1 MVLAESGPFLLV
13 GFVIAG
19 ILAIVIPA
27 QWIARRLGGDD
38 VKSVGIAAIIG
49 VPVPLCSCSVIPT
62 ATQLRRSG
70 ASKGATT
77 SFLISTPETGVD
89 SIGATWALMDP
100 LMTVVRPVAAFM
112 TAFAA
117 GIAVNLFGKG
127 STGPLDNPQTTTD
140 GEAPPPEAPSSES
153 PSSEATSAEAPAAD
167 ADADADA
174 ADDDGGCCAHMAK
187 PAPEPPPPAAKD
199 CCAHEPEGST
209 EDGHDHDHSAP
220 AEGNLIQRAFRYAF
234 GTLLDD
240 LTPWFLIGFAI
251 SGLIVVAIPDGFFNG
266 GGLSGWTGMLTMLI
280 AGVPLYVCATAST
293 PIAAA
298 MMAKGLEPG
307 AAIVFLLA
315 GPATNVATML
325 VVKNLLGKRTLVLY
339 LTTIAIMSLAI
350 GAIVNRL
357 YPMFGLDPTA
367 MDVDPATMDHGFIST
382 VSGIVLGALLLH
394 SAWRLRLDRRFG
406 AWLRKAG
413 APIGLDLTALPVK
426 LAAVALALLGYAATA
441 VTAAGPGETLFIEQF
456 GRVATSRTTP
466 GPLFH
471 APWPISTARRVSTS
485 EVRSMEFGI
494 ERLNLDDSSTDA
506 LALKEARAE
515 LKKVRNE
522 AEMLTGEGWIV
533 SIAYAIQYRV
543 KDAEA
548 WTYGHAEPEELIR
561 RLAQESVRQAAA
573 KRGTEAIL
581 VGDGS
586 DFRSTTEASLSRAI
600 AKANLGAEL
609 VGVEFQSIH
618 APPAVHS
625 AYRGVASALVER
637 ETAQIDAEAA
647 KIEKVSEAQV
657 IAEDTRQK
665 ANSAAEARLLLT
677 VATAEAFAAIA
688 QVDKAHDGAVQHLM
702 TLDAMKRA
710 FEAVGQSKASR
721 YFAASPYIHIL
732 KRPPF
737 TSAGDSTNRTLGPDD
752 MGSRVFGGDGQ

>member
-1 MVLAESGPFLLV
+1 M
-13 GFVIAG
+13 
-19 ILAIVIPA
+19 
-27 QWIARRLGGDD
+27 
-38 VKSVGIAAIIG
+38 
-49 VPVPLCSCSVIPT
+49 
-62 ATQLRRSG
+62 
-70 ASKGATT
+70 
-77 SFLISTPETGVD
+77 
-89 SIGATWALMDP
+89 
-100 LMTVVRPVAAFM
+100 
-112 TAFAA
+112 
-117 GIAVNLFGKG
+117 
-127 STGPLDNPQTTTD
+127 
-140 GEAPPPEAPSSES
+140 
-153 PSSEATSAEAPAAD
+153 
-167 ADADADA
+167 
-174 ADDDGGCCAHMAK
+174 
-187 PAPEPPPPAAKD
+187 
-199 CCAHEPEGST
+199 
-209 EDGHDHDHSAP
+209 
-220 AEGNLIQRAFRYAF
+220 
-234 GTLLDD
+234 
-240 LTPWFLIGFAI
+240 
-251 SGLIVVAIPDGFFNG
+251 
-266 GGLSGWTGMLTMLI
+266 
-280 AGVPLYVCATAST
+280 
-293 PIAAA
+293 
-298 MMAKGLEPG
+298 
-307 AAIVFLLA
+307 
-315 GPATNVATML
+315 
-325 VVKNLLGKRTLVLY
+325 
-339 LTTIAIMSLAI
+339 
-350 GAIVNRL
+350 
-357 YPMFGLDPTA
+357 
-367 MDVDPATMDHGFIST
+367 
-382 VSGIVLGALLLH
+382 
-394 SAWRLRLDRRFG
+394 
-406 AWLRKAG
+406 
-413 APIGLDLTALPVK
+413 
-426 LAAVALALLGYAATA
+426 
-441 VTAAGPGETLFIEQF
+441 TAAGPGETVFIEQF

-548 WTYGHAEPEELIR
+548 WTYGHAEPEDLIR

-647 KIEKVSEAQV
+647 RIEKVSEAQV

>member
-1 MVLAESGPFLLV
+1 MGEIGQFLADWLSALWMVLAESGPFLLV

-19 ILAIVIPA
+19 VLAIVIPA

-38 VKSVGIAAIIG
+38 VKSVATASIIG

-77 SFLISTPETGVD
+77 AFLISTPETGID

-100 LMTVVRPVAAFM
+100 LMTVIRPLAAFV

-127 STGPLDNPQTTTD
+127 STGPLDQPETATAL
-140 GEAPPPEAPSSES
+140 APP
-153 PSSEATSAEAPAAD
+153 AAFGE
-167 ADADADA
+167 
-174 ADDDGGCCAHMAK
+174 DDQGCCAHMATPEPE
-187 PAPEPPPPAAKD
+187 PAPEPEAS
-199 CCAHEPEGST
+199 CCAHETVAPISVST
-209 EDGHDHDHSAP
+209 ADHDHAHDH
-220 AEGNLIQRAFRYAF
+220 AGETKGNLFQRAIRYAF

-251 SGLIVVAIPDGFFNG
+251 SGLIVVAVPAGFFNG
-266 GGLSGWTGMLTMLI
+266 AGLSGWTGMLTMLI

-339 LTTIAIMSLAI
+339 LTSIAIMSLAI
-350 GAIVNRL
+350 GALVNRL

-367 MDVDPATMDHGFIST
+367 MDVDPAMMEHGVIST
-382 VSGIVLGALLLH
+382 IAGITLGVLLLR

-413 APIGLDLTALPVK
+413 APVGLDLTAWPMKV
-426 LAAVALALLGYAATA
+426 AAAALVLFGYASTA
-441 VTAAGPGETLFIEQF
+441 VTTAGPGETVFIEQF
-456 GRVATSRTTP
+456 GRIAASRTTP

-471 APWPISTARRVSTS
+471 APWPIATKRRVSTS
-485 EVRSMEFGI
+485 EVHSLEFGV
-494 ERLNLDDSSTDA
+494 ERLDLDDSSTDA

-515 LKKVRNE
+515 LKKVREE

-533 SIAYAIQYRV
+533 SIAYAVQYRV
-543 KDAEA
+543 SDGRS
-548 WTYGHAEPEELIR
+548 WLYGQSEPEELLR
-561 RLAQESVRQAAA
+561 RLAQESIRQIAA
-573 KRGTEAIL
+573 KRTTEDIL
-581 VGDGS
+581 VGNSAG
-586 DFRSTTEASLSRAI
+586 FRRATEERLARSMAAAEI
-600 AKANLGAEL
+600 GAEL
-609 VGVEFQSIH
+609 VGVELLSVH
-618 APPAVHS
+618 APPAVHL
-625 AYRGVASALVER
+625 AYRNVASALVER
-637 ETAQIDAEAA
+637 ETTITEKEARAIEMVSLARTEATDTLQQAESAAAARRGLAEA
-647 KIEKVSEAQV
+647 
-657 IAEDTRQK
+657 T
-665 ANSAAEARLLLT
+665 
-677 VATAEAFAAIA
+677 ATAFESLATVDSESEGAI
-688 QVDKAHDGAVQHLM
+688 QHLM
-702 TLDAMKRA
+702 MLDAEKRA
-710 FEAVGQSKASR
+710 LTAPERSQASR
-721 YFAASPYIHIL
+721 YFAISPHI
-732 KRPPF
+732 RIIRGAP
-737 TSAGDSTNRTLGPDD
+737 TGDSRTGP
-752 MGSRVFGGDGQ
+752 GGDFGIDDPRDRTFRGDAR